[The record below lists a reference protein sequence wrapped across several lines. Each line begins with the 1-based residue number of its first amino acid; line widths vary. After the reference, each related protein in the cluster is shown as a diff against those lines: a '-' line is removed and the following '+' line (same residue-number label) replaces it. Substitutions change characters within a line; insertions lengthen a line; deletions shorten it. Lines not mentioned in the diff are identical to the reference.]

1 MLNDELHQN
10 LTCLL
15 HHTTNTHHTTMI
27 VGFIVKRYHICDE
40 ALSFNN
46 FEVKIY
52 STPVKALVA
61 YFKETMK
68 DTFDVALKD
77 NNNILHEAIFDC
89 LYSVP
94 QLGRRGVTMPP
105 EPSECT
111 EPMRLLG
118 FEDGSELGVI
128 PVYIEE

>member
-1 MLNDELHQN
+1 
-10 LTCLL
+10 
-15 HHTTNTHHTTMI
+15 MI

-46 FEVKIY
+46 LELKIY
-52 STPVKALVA
+52 STPIKALVA

-68 DTFDVALKD
+68 DTFNDALKD
-77 NNNILHEAIFDC
+77 NNNILDKAISDC
-89 LYSVP
+89 LYSIP
-94 QLGRRGVTMPP
+94 QRGRGGITMPP

-111 EPMRLLG
+111 ESMRLLG
-118 FEDGSELGVI
+118 FEDGSELCVI